1 MSALP
6 ESMTEIGISQPGG
19 PEVLQARRVPVPQA
33 GPGQVLVRVRAAG
46 VNRPDV
52 LQRRGLY
59 PMPPGVTPVPGLE
72 VAGEVVAVGP
82 PAPGATPADLATPA
96 DSADPVNRASPAPVF
111 RPGDEVCGL
120 TDGGGYAEYCL
131 VPATQLLPK
140 PAAMDCV
147 HAAAVPETFFTVWA
161 NLFMMGRA
169 RAGESLLVHGGTSGI
184 GMTALMLAREFGLRA
199 ISTDGGPDKGD
210 AARGF
215 GAERSIDHRTQDFLP
230 EVMAWSGGKGVDLVL
245 DILGASAFE
254 RNLAAL
260 RKDGRLL
267 LIGFM
272 GGDRVESFS
281 LAPILLKRL
290 SVTGSTMRA
299 RTPAE
304 KAEIAQQLRERV
316 WPALAAGRC
325 APHVH
330 RTFGLD
336 DAAQAH
342 RLMESRQHVGKI
354 VLTT

>member
-1 MSALP
+1 MTALP
-6 ESMTEIGISQPGG
+6 ELMTEIGMSQPGG
-19 PEVLQARRVPVPQA
+19 PEVLQPRRVPVPQA
-33 GPGQVLVRVRAAG
+33 GPGQVLVKVRAAG

-72 VAGEVVAVGP
+72 VAGEVLAL
-82 PAPGATPADLATPA
+82 GAG
-96 DSADPVNRASPAPVF
+96 VQGFV
-111 RPGDEVCGL
+111 PGDEVCGL
-120 TDGGGYAEYCL
+120 TDGGGYAECCL
-131 VPATQLLPK
+131 VPASQLLPK
-140 PAAMDCV
+140 PKALDWV

-169 RAGESLLVHGGTSGI
+169 RAGETLLVHGGTSGI

-199 ISTDGGPDKGD
+199 VSTDGGPDKGEV
-210 AARGF
+210 ARSF
-215 GAERSIDHRTQDFLP
+215 GAELSIDHRTQDFLP
-230 EVMAWSGGKGVDLVL
+230 EVMAWSGGQGVDLVL

-260 RKDGRLL
+260 KKDGRLL

-272 GGDRVESFS
+272 GGDKVESLS
-281 LAPILLKRL
+281 IMPILLKRL
-290 SVTGSTMRA
+290 VVTGSTMRA
-299 RTPAE
+299 RTAAE
-304 KAEIAQQLRERV
+304 KAEIAQQLKDRV
-316 WPALAAGRC
+316 WPVLAAGRC

-330 RTFGLD
+330 RTFALD
-336 DAAQAH
+336 QAAEAH

>member
-6 ESMTEIGISQPGG
+6 DLMTEIGFSQPGG
-19 PEVLQARRVPVPQA
+19 PEVLQARRVPVPQP
-33 GPGQVLVRVRAAG
+33 GPGQVLVKVRAAG

-72 VAGEVVAVGP
+72 VAGEVAALGQGVSGFA
-82 PAPGATPADLATPA
+82 L
-96 DSADPVNRASPAPVF
+96 
-111 RPGDEVCGL
+111 GDAVCGL
-120 TDGGGYAEYCL
+120 TDGGGYAEFCP

-140 PAAMDCV
+140 PAALDFLQ
-147 HAAAVPETFFTVWA
+147 AAAVPETFFTVWA

-169 RAGESLLVHGGTSGI
+169 RAGETLLVHGGTSGI

-199 ISTDGGPDKGD
+199 VSTDGGPDKG
-210 AARGF
+210 AVARRF
-215 GAERSIDHRTQDFLP
+215 GAELSIDHRKQDFLP
-230 EVMAWSGGKGVDLVL
+230 EVMAWSGGQGVDLIL

-272 GGDRVESFS
+272 GGDKVESIS
-281 LAPILLKRL
+281 IMPILLKRL
-290 SVTGSTMRA
+290 VVTGSTMRA

-316 WPALAAGRC
+316 WPVLAAGRC

-330 RTFGLD
+330 RTFALD
-336 DAAQAH
+336 EAADAH

-354 VLTT
+354 VLTA

>member
-1 MSALP
+1 VLLP
-6 ESMTEIGISQPGG
+6 
-19 PEVLQARRVPVPQA
+19 RRVPVPQP
-33 GPGQVLVRVRAAG
+33 GPGQVLVKVRAAG

-72 VAGEVVAVGP
+72 VAGEVAALGEGVQSFA
-82 PAPGATPADLATPA
+82 L
-96 DSADPVNRASPAPVF
+96 
-111 RPGDEVCGL
+111 GDEVCGL
-120 TDGGGYAEYCL
+120 TEGGGYAEFCL

-140 PAAMDCV
+140 PTALDFA

-169 RAGESLLVHGGTSGI
+169 RAGETLLVHGGTSGI

-199 ISTDGGPDKGD
+199 VSTDGGPDKGE

-215 GAERSIDHRTQDFLP
+215 GAELSIDHRTQDFLP
-230 EVMAWSGGKGVDLVL
+230 EVMAWSGGQGVDLVL

-260 RKDGRLL
+260 KRDGRLL

-272 GGDRVESFS
+272 GGDKVESCS

-290 SVTGSTMRA
+290 VVTGSTMRA

-304 KAEIAQQLRERV
+304 KAEIARQLRDQV
-316 WPALAAGRC
+316 WPVLAAGRC
-325 APHVH
+325 VPHVH
-330 RTFGLD
+330 RTFSLD
-336 DAAQAH
+336 DAAEAH

-354 VLTT
+354 VLTP

>member
-1 MSALP
+1 MPNLP
-6 ESMTEIGISQPGG
+6 ELMTEIGISQPGG
-19 PEVLQARRVPVPQA
+19 PEVLRPRRVPLPQA
-33 GPGQVLVRVRAAG
+33 GPGQVLVKVRAAG

-72 VAGEVVAVGP
+72 VAGEVA
-82 PAPGATPADLATPA
+82 ALGAGVQGFAL
-96 DSADPVNRASPAPVF
+96 
-111 RPGDEVCGL
+111 GDVVCGL
-120 TDGGGYAEYCL
+120 TDGGGYAEFCL

-140 PAAMDCV
+140 PAALDFA

-169 RAGESLLVHGGTSGI
+169 RAGETLLVHGGTSGI

-199 ISTDGGPDKGD
+199 VSTDGGPDKGEV
-210 AARGF
+210 ARRF
-215 GAERSIDHRTQDFLP
+215 GAELSIDHRTQDFLP
-230 EVMAWSGGKGVDLVL
+230 EVMAWSGGQGVDLVL

-260 RKDGRLL
+260 KKDGRLL

-272 GGDRVESFS
+272 GGDKVESLS
-281 LAPILLKRL
+281 IMPILLKRL
-290 SVTGSTMRA
+290 VVTGSTMRA

-304 KAEIAQQLRERV
+304 KAEIAQQLKGCV
-316 WPALAAGRC
+316 WPVLAAGRC

-330 RTFGLD
+330 RTFALEQ
-336 DAAQAH
+336 AAEAH

>member
-1 MSALP
+1 MTILP
-6 ESMTEIGISQPGG
+6 ELMTEVGFSQPGG
-19 PEVLQARRVPVPQA
+19 PEVLQPRRVPVPQP
-33 GPGQVLVRVRAAG
+33 GPGQVLVKVRAAG

-72 VAGEVVAVGP
+72 VAGEVAALGEGVG
-82 PAPGATPADLATPA
+82 AWAL
-96 DSADPVNRASPAPVF
+96 
-111 RPGDEVCGL
+111 GDEVCGL
-120 TDGGGYAEYCL
+120 TEGGGYAEHCL
-131 VPATQLLPK
+131 VPAAQLLPK
-140 PAAMDCV
+140 PAALDFV
-147 HAAAVPETFFTVWA
+147 QAAAVPETFFTVWA

-169 RAGESLLVHGGTSGI
+169 QAGETLLVHGGTSGI

-199 ISTDGGPDKGD
+199 VSTDGGPDKGE

-215 GAERSIDHRTQDFLP
+215 GAELSIDHRTQDFLP
-230 EVMAWSGGKGVDLVL
+230 EVMAWSGGQGVDLVL

-272 GGDRVESFS
+272 GGDKLESCS

-290 SVTGSTMRA
+290 VVTGSTMRA

-304 KAEIAQQLRERV
+304 KAEIAQQLKDKV
-316 WPALAAGRC
+316 WPVLAAGRC

-330 RTFGLD
+330 RTFALD
-336 DAAQAH
+336 QAAEAH

-354 VLTT
+354 VLTP

>member
-6 ESMTEIGISQPGG
+6 DLMTEIGFSQPGG
-19 PEVLQARRVPVPQA
+19 PEVLQARRVPVPQP
-33 GPGQVLVRVRAAG
+33 GPGQVLVKVRAAG

-72 VAGEVVAVGP
+72 VAGEVVAQGTGVQGF
-82 PAPGATPADLATPA
+82 APGDA
-96 DSADPVNRASPAPVF
+96 
-111 RPGDEVCGL
+111 VCGL
-120 TDGGGYAEYCL
+120 TDGGGYAEFCL

-140 PAAMDCV
+140 PSALDFV
-147 HAAAVPETFFTVWA
+147 QAAAVPETFFTVWA

-169 RAGESLLVHGGTSGI
+169 RAGETLLVHGGTSGI
-184 GMTALMLAREFGLRA
+184 GMAALMLAREFGLRA
-199 ISTDGGPDKGD
+199 VSTDGGPDKGEV
-210 AARGF
+210 ARRF
-215 GAERSIDHRTQDFLP
+215 GAELSIDHRTQDFLP
-230 EVMAWSGGKGVDLVL
+230 EVMAWSGGQGVDLIL

-272 GGDRVESFS
+272 GGDKVESIS
-281 LAPILLKRL
+281 IMPILLKRL
-290 SVTGSTMRA
+290 VVTGSTMRA

-330 RTFGLD
+330 RTFALGE
-336 DAAQAH
+336 AADAH

-354 VLTT
+354 VLTA

>member
-1 MSALP
+1 MPALP
-6 ESMTEIGISQPGG
+6 ELMTEIGILQPGG
-19 PEVLQARRVPVPQA
+19 PEVLQPRRVPLPQP
-33 GPGQVLVRVRAAG
+33 GPGQVLVKVRAAG

-72 VAGEVVAVGP
+72 VAGEVAALGEGVDGFA
-82 PAPGATPADLATPA
+82 L
-96 DSADPVNRASPAPVF
+96 
-111 RPGDEVCGL
+111 GDEVCGL
-120 TDGGGYAEYCL
+120 TDGGGYAEFCL
-131 VPATQLLPK
+131 VPASQLLPR
-140 PAAMDCV
+140 PAALDAV

-199 ISTDGGPDKGD
+199 ISTDGGPDKGEM
-210 AARGF
+210 ARRF

-230 EVMAWSGGKGVDLVL
+230 EVMAWSGGQGVDLVL

-272 GGDRVESFS
+272 GGDKVESMS
-281 LAPILLKRL
+281 ILPILLKRL
-290 SVTGSTMRA
+290 VVTGSTMRA
-299 RTPAE
+299 RTSAE
-304 KAEIAQQLRERV
+304 KAEVAQQLKDKV

-325 APHVH
+325 VPHVH
-330 RTFGLD
+330 RTFALD
-336 DAAQAH
+336 QADEAH

>member
-1 MSALP
+1 MPALP
-6 ESMTEIGISQPGG
+6 ELMTEIGILQPGG
-19 PEVLQARRVPVPQA
+19 PEVLQPRRVPLPQP
-33 GPGQVLVRVRAAG
+33 GPGQVLVKVRAAG

-72 VAGEVVAVGP
+72 VAGEVAALGEGVDGFA
-82 PAPGATPADLATPA
+82 L
-96 DSADPVNRASPAPVF
+96 
-111 RPGDEVCGL
+111 GDEVCGL
-120 TDGGGYAEYCL
+120 TDGGGYAEFCL
-131 VPATQLLPK
+131 VPASQLLPR
-140 PAAMDCV
+140 PAALDAV

-199 ISTDGGPDKGD
+199 ISTDGGPDKGEM
-210 AARGF
+210 ARRF

-230 EVMAWSGGKGVDLVL
+230 EVMAWSGGQGVDLVL

-272 GGDRVESFS
+272 GGDKVESMS
-281 LAPILLKRL
+281 ILPILLKRL
-290 SVTGSTMRA
+290 VVTGSTMRA
-299 RTPAE
+299 RTSAE
-304 KAEIAQQLRERV
+304 KAEVAQQLKDKV

-325 APHVH
+325 VPHVH
-330 RTFGLD
+330 RTFALD
-336 DAAQAH
+336 QAAEAH

>member
-1 MSALP
+1 
-6 ESMTEIGISQPGG
+6 MTEIGVSHPGG
-19 PEVLQARRVPVPQA
+19 PEVLQARRVPLPVP
-33 GPGQVLVRVRAAG
+33 GPGQVLVKVRAAG

-72 VAGEVVAVGP
+72 VAGEVAALGEGVQAF
-82 PAPGATPADLATPA
+82 A
-96 DSADPVNRASPAPVF
+96 
-111 RPGDEVCGL
+111 PGDEVCGL
-120 TDGGGYAEYCL
+120 TDGGGYAEFCL
-131 VPATQLLPK
+131 VPASQLLPK
-140 PAAMDCV
+140 PATLDFAQ
-147 HAAAVPETFFTVWA
+147 AAAVPETFFTVWA

-169 RAGESLLVHGGTSGI
+169 RAGETLLVHGGTSGI

-199 ISTDGGPDKGD
+199 VSTDGGPDKGEV
-210 AARGF
+210 ARRF
-215 GAERSIDHRTQDFLP
+215 GAELSIDHRTQDFLP
-230 EVMAWSGGKGVDLVL
+230 EVMAWSGGQGVDLVL

-272 GGDRVESFS
+272 GGDKVEQLSI
-281 LAPILLKRL
+281 LPILLKRL
-290 SVTGSTMRA
+290 VVTGSTMRA
-299 RTPAE
+299 RTSAE
-304 KAEIAQQLRERV
+304 KAEIAQQLKDKV
-316 WPALAAGRC
+316 WPVLAAGRC

-330 RTFGLD
+330 RAFALD
-336 DAAQAH
+336 QAAEAH

>member
-1 MSALP
+1 MPALP
-6 ESMTEIGISQPGG
+6 ELMTEIGISQPGG
-19 PEVLQARRVPVPQA
+19 PEVLQPRRVSVPRP
-33 GPGQVLVRVRAAG
+33 GPGQVLVKVRAAG

-72 VAGEVVAVGP
+72 VAGEVAALGEGVDG
-82 PAPGATPADLATPA
+82 LIL
-96 DSADPVNRASPAPVF
+96 
-111 RPGDEVCGL
+111 GDEVCGL
-120 TDGGGYAEYCL
+120 TDGGGYAEFCL
-131 VPATQLLPK
+131 VPASQLLPR
-140 PAAMDCV
+140 PAALDAV

-169 RAGESLLVHGGTSGI
+169 RAGETLLVHGGTSGI

-199 ISTDGGPDKGD
+199 VSTDGGPDKGEG
-210 AARGF
+210 ARRF
-215 GAERSIDHRTQDFLP
+215 GAELSIDHRTQDFLP
-230 EVMAWSGGKGVDLVL
+230 EVMAWSGGQGVDLIL

-272 GGDRVESFS
+272 GGDKVESMS
-281 LAPILLKRL
+281 IMPILLKRL
-290 SVTGSTMRA
+290 VVTGSTMRA
-299 RTPAE
+299 RTAAE
-304 KAEIAQQLRERV
+304 KAEIAQQLKDRV
-316 WPALAAGRC
+316 WPVLAAGRC

-330 RTFGLD
+330 RTFALD
-336 DAAQAH
+336 QAAEAH

>member
-1 MSALP
+1 MSAMPDL
-6 ESMTEIGISQPGG
+6 MTEIGFSQPGG
-19 PEVLQARRVPVPQA
+19 PEVLQARRVPVPQP
-33 GPGQVLVRVRAAG
+33 GPGQVLVKVRAAG

-72 VAGEVVAVGP
+72 VAGEVA
-82 PAPGATPADLATPA
+82 AL
-96 DSADPVNRASPAPVF
+96 
-111 RPGDEVCGL
+111 GDGVSGFAWGDAVCGL
-120 TDGGGYAEYCL
+120 TDGGGYAEFCL

-140 PAAMDCV
+140 PAALDFV
-147 HAAAVPETFFTVWA
+147 QAAAVPETFFTVWA

-169 RAGESLLVHGGTSGI
+169 RAAETLLVHGGTSGI

-199 ISTDGGPDKGD
+199 VSTDGGPDKGEV
-210 AARGF
+210 ARRF
-215 GAERSIDHRTQDFLP
+215 GAELSIDHRTQDFLP
-230 EVMAWSGGKGVDLVL
+230 EVMAWSGGQGVDLIL

-272 GGDRVESFS
+272 GGDKVESIS
-281 LAPILLKRL
+281 IMPILLKRL
-290 SVTGSTMRA
+290 VVTGSTMRA

-316 WPALAAGRC
+316 WPVLAAGRC

-330 RTFGLD
+330 RTFALD
-336 DAAQAH
+336 EAADAH

-354 VLTT
+354 VLTA

>member
-1 MSALP
+1 MPALP
-6 ESMTEIGISQPGG
+6 DLMTEIGFSQPGG
-19 PEVLQARRVPVPQA
+19 PEVLQPRRVPLPQP
-33 GPGQVLVRVRAAG
+33 GPGQVLVKVRAAG

-72 VAGEVVAVGP
+72 LAGEVAALGEGVDGFA
-82 PAPGATPADLATPA
+82 L
-96 DSADPVNRASPAPVF
+96 
-111 RPGDEVCGL
+111 GDEVCGL
-120 TDGGGYAEYCL
+120 TDGGGYAEYGL
-131 VPATQLLPK
+131 VPASQLLPK
-140 PAAMDCV
+140 PAALDFV
-147 HAAAVPETFFTVWA
+147 HVAAVPETFFTVWA

-169 RAGESLLVHGGTSGI
+169 RAGETLLVHGGTSGI

-199 ISTDGGPDKGD
+199 VSTDGGPDKGEV
-210 AARGF
+210 ARSF
-215 GAERSIDHRTQDFLP
+215 GAELSIDHRTQDFLP
-230 EVMAWSGGKGVDLVL
+230 EVMAWSGGQGVDLVL

-272 GGDRVESFS
+272 GGDKVESMS
-281 LAPILLKRL
+281 IMPILLKRL
-290 SVTGSTMRA
+290 VVTGSTMRA
-299 RTPAE
+299 RTSAE
-304 KAEIAQQLRERV
+304 KAEIARQLTEQV
-316 WPALAAGRC
+316 WPVLAAGRC

-330 RTFGLD
+330 RTFALD
-336 DAAQAH
+336 QAAEAH

>member
-1 MSALP
+1 MPALP
-6 ESMTEIGISQPGG
+6 ELMTEIGISHPGG
-19 PEVLQARRVPVPQA
+19 PEVLQPRRVPVPHP
-33 GPGQVLVRVRAAG
+33 GLGQVLVKVRAAG

-72 VAGEVVAVGP
+72 VAGEVVALGEGVQGF
-82 PAPGATPADLATPA
+82 A
-96 DSADPVNRASPAPVF
+96 
-111 RPGDEVCGL
+111 PGDEVCGL
-120 TDGGGYAEYCL
+120 TDGGGYAEFCL
-131 VPATQLLPK
+131 VPASQLLPK
-140 PAAMDCV
+140 PAALDFAQ
-147 HAAAVPETFFTVWA
+147 AAAVPETFFTVWA

-169 RAGESLLVHGGTSGI
+169 REGETLLVHGGTSGI

-199 ISTDGGPDKGD
+199 VSTDGGPGKGEV
-210 AARGF
+210 ARRF
-215 GAERSIDHRTQDFLP
+215 GAELSIDHRTQDFLS
-230 EVMAWSGGKGVDLVL
+230 EVMAWSGGQGVDLVL

-260 RKDGRLL
+260 KKDGRLL

-272 GGDRVESFS
+272 GGDKVEQLSI
-281 LAPILLKRL
+281 LPILLKRL
-290 SVTGSTMRA
+290 VVTGSTMRA

-304 KAEIAQQLRERV
+304 KADIARQLKEQV
-316 WPALAAGRC
+316 WPVLAAGRC

-330 RTFGLD
+330 RTFALD
-336 DAAQAH
+336 QAAEAH

>member
-6 ESMTEIGISQPGG
+6 DLMTEIGFSQPGG
-19 PEVLQARRVPVPQA
+19 PEVLQARRAAVPKA
-33 GPGQVLVRVRAAG
+33 GPGQVLVKVRAAG

-72 VAGEVVAVGP
+72 VAGEVA
-82 PAPGATPADLATPA
+82 AL
-96 DSADPVNRASPAPVF
+96 
-111 RPGDEVCGL
+111 GDGVSGFALGDAVCGL
-120 TDGGGYAEYCL
+120 TDGGGYAEFCL

-140 PAAMDCV
+140 PSALDFV
-147 HAAAVPETFFTVWA
+147 QAAAVPETFFTVWA

-169 RAGESLLVHGGTSGI
+169 RAGETLLVHGGTSGI

-199 ISTDGGPDKGD
+199 VSTDGGPDKGEV
-210 AARGF
+210 ARRF
-215 GAERSIDHRTQDFLP
+215 GAELSIDHRTQDFLP
-230 EVMAWSGGKGVDLVL
+230 EVMAWSGGQGVDLIL

-260 RKDGRLL
+260 KKDGRLL

-272 GGDRVESFS
+272 GGDKVESLS
-281 LAPILLKRL
+281 IMPILLKRL
-290 SVTGSTMRA
+290 VVTGSTMRA

-330 RTFGLD
+330 RTFALD
-336 DAAQAH
+336 EAADAH

-354 VLTT
+354 VLTA

>member
-1 MSALP
+1 MPHLP
-6 ESMTEIGISQPGG
+6 ELMTEIGISRPGG
-19 PEVLQARRVPVPQA
+19 PEMLQPRRVPLPPP
-33 GPGQVLVRVRAAG
+33 GPGQVLVKVRAAG

-72 VAGEVVAVGP
+72 VAGEVVALGEGVQGF
-82 PAPGATPADLATPA
+82 AL
-96 DSADPVNRASPAPVF
+96 
-111 RPGDEVCGL
+111 GDEVCGL
-120 TDGGGYAEYCL
+120 TDGGGYAEFCL

-140 PAAMDCV
+140 PAALDFA

-169 RAGESLLVHGGTSGI
+169 RAGETLLVHGGTSGI

-199 ISTDGGPDKGD
+199 VSTDGGPDKGEV
-210 AARGF
+210 ARRF
-215 GAERSIDHRTQDFLP
+215 GAELSIDHHTQDFLP
-230 EVMAWSGGKGVDLVL
+230 EVMAWSGGQGVDLVL

-254 RNLAAL
+254 RNLAVL
-260 RKDGRLL
+260 KKDGRLL

-272 GGDRVESFS
+272 GGDKVESLS
-281 LAPILLKRL
+281 IMPILLKRL
-290 SVTGSTMRA
+290 VVTGSTMRA

-304 KAEIAQQLRERV
+304 KAEIARQLKDQV
-316 WPALAAGRC
+316 WPVLAAGRC

-330 RTFGLD
+330 RTFALD
-336 DAAQAH
+336 QAAEAH

-354 VLTT
+354 VLLT